1 MTLKEVSAEVSEG
14 DSEEET
20 GTNEHLN
27 MNIGKTGKTEK
38 GERPPRPTI
47 SRLSKTHIKSSKKL
61 AALSVK
67 EGFSSVAGKKC
78 TYKKK

>member
-1 MTLKEVSAEVSEG
+1 MFI
-14 DSEEET
+14 DSDSDV
-20 GTNEHLN
+20 HSD